1 MYSER
6 WSPGLRQG
14 DIFGRVPYPLTRSAQ
29 RQRVSVT
36 GGFAARAEDQE
47 LGHLVKTDHRY
58 VMVLSHDCEFNE
70 DKRLQFLVARVEEL
84 SAKLT
89 PAELSLL
96 KDGNDIEAASA
107 AGKQVAVDIF
117 FLDPYKGLF
126 DAPMRVNFCTMSSF
140 SMDLADE
147 ASRLKQAELLQEE
160 RVRLRR
166 KLGYFFGRDT
176 EDISDADKRPRSES
190 EEERR
195 RESRGPDQ
203 DPQGG

>member
-1 MYSER
+1 V
-6 WSPGLRQG
+6 GQ
-14 DIFGRVPYPLTRSAQ
+14 
-29 RQRVSVT
+29 
-36 GGFAARAEDQE
+36 
-47 LGHLVKTDHRY
+47 LVKTDHRY

-96 KDGNDIEAASA
+96 RDGNDVEAASA

-117 FLDPYKGLF
+117 FLEPCQGLF
-126 DAPMRVNFCTMSSF
+126 DAPMRVNFCTISSF

-147 ASRLKQAELLQEE
+147 ASRLKQAELLHDE

-176 EDISDADKRPRSES
+176 EDIPDADKRPRSEI

-195 RESRGPDQ
+195 HQSR
-203 DPQGG
+203 DPEERPQSG